1 MQKNLAILVGL
12 LYDEV
17 IVETIFLFLIETDLF
32 KTFVFVEMCVYN
44 VFIFILTY
52 YSKTLMTKSSFCH
65 FYKLI
70 TCFECKICICKRT
83 SHIK

>member
-12 LYDEV
+12 LYDGV

-52 YSKTLMTKSSFCH
+52 YSKTTDDDKEQFLSF
-65 FYKLI
+65 L
-70 TCFECKICICKRT
+70 
-83 SHIK
+83 